1 MTVNATSSLGS
12 TTSNSLS
19 GQAISQA
26 GAASGT
32 TNSAGN
38 SVSQTGLNSLNEND
52 FMQLLVTQLQNQD
65 PLNPVDNTQMLAQL
79 AQFSALEE
87 MTQVAQTDAQVLSA
101 VQSLGSEM
109 SLLMAHSLI
118 GASVTVQDASGNQV
132 QGTVSSVTMNQGSP
146 QIVVN
151 GTSYPLTQVVG
162 TS

>member
-1 MTVNATSSLGS
+1 VAVNPTL
-12 TTSNSLS
+12 SLS
-19 GQAISQA
+19 APVNGLSSAQT
-26 GAASGT
+26 AAQSGT
-32 TNSAGN
+32 TSSSSA
-38 SVSQTGLNSLNEND
+38 SASQTGMNSLNEND

-101 VQSLGSEM
+101 VQNLESEM

-132 QGTVSSVTMNQGSP
+132 QGTVSSVTMNQGTP

-162 TS
+162 MA

>member
-1 MTVNATSSLGS
+1 MAVNPISSLS
-12 TTSNSLS
+12 TPVNGLS
-19 GQAISQA
+19 SAQT
-26 GAASGT
+26 AAQSGT
-32 TNSAGN
+32 TSSSSA
-38 SVSQTGLNSLNEND
+38 SASQTGMNSLNEND

-87 MTQVAQTDAQVLSA
+87 MTQVAQTDVQVLNA
-101 VQSLGSEM
+101 VQNLESEM

-132 QGTVSSVTMNQGSP
+132 QGTVSSVTMNQGTP

-162 TS
+162 MA

>member
-1 MTVNATSSLGS
+1 MAVNPTL
-12 TTSNSLS
+12 SLS
-19 GQAISQA
+19 APVNGLSSAQT
-26 GAASGT
+26 AAQSGT
-32 TNSAGN
+32 TSSSSA
-38 SVSQTGLNSLNEND
+38 SASQTGMNSLNEND

-101 VQSLGSEM
+101 VQNLESEM

-132 QGTVSSVTMNQGSP
+132 QGTVSSVTMNQGTP

-162 TS
+162 MA